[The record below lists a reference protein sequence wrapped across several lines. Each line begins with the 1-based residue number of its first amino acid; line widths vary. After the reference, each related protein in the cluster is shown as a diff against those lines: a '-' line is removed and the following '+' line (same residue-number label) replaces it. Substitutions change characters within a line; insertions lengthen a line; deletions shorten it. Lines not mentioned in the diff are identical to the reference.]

1 MTSRSGGLLELV
13 ARGKKDVYFTT
24 NPSTSFFH
32 SIYTRVAPFSTEMY
46 ISKPRNI
53 PDWGRWTEF
62 EVEHR
67 GDLVREFYLHIDLP
81 TWLPP
86 TVAAL
91 NPRGIVTDLSGV
103 SYGYCNNIGFQV
115 IDKIQVFNDQV
126 LLHEIYGEYLDWR
139 LRQSYAL
146 GTTYLVAAEIGSRTE
161 SPLAIG
167 RSATIGSLR
176 VPLPILGW
184 QHLADPGL
192 PLVALRGT
200 RFRIRVLLRKLE
212 DVVVASDGRLGPKPW
227 DGMRLAVQSTK
238 DGPVDT
244 TSFVTL
250 ERSAMDS
257 VHLSLEQNYV
267 YVPSD
272 VQVWLKSQKLVFPFL
287 TSQFQ
292 SYTIEDNQLTAASVN
307 NQGVF
312 NFPMPIDFI
321 GAVDRLLLGFRSEA
335 ATCAGQRT
343 ALSAVARTIRLN
355 IANIDRIKQWPVAT
369 FREVTAYW
377 KNRRLALD
385 LDNPSQPEDLYTI
398 TFGGYDSDAP
408 AGTLH
413 FTRAAL
419 PTLYLTLAPIPY
431 DRRNISRKTFALL
444 YAESWNLF
452 EVQYGRGKMMFDDS

>member
-1 MTSRSGGLLELV
+1 MAGHSGGLLELV

-32 SIYTRVAPFSTEMY
+32 SVYTRVAPFSTEMY

-62 EVEHR
+62 ELEHR

-86 TVAAL
+86 TVAAI
-91 NPRGIVTDLSGV
+91 NPSGIVTDLSGV

-115 IDKIQVFNDQV
+115 IDKIQVYNDQV
-126 LLHEIYGEYLDWR
+126 MLHEIHGEYLDWR
-139 LRQSYAL
+139 LRQSYSL
-146 GTTYLVAAEIGSRTE
+146 STTYLVGGEIGSRPET
-161 SPLAIG
+161 PLAIG
-167 RSATIGSLR
+167 RSATQGTLR
-176 VPLPILGW
+176 VPIPILGW
-184 QHLADPGL
+184 QHLTDPGL

-212 DVVVASDGRLGPKPW
+212 DVVIASDGRLMPSPW
-227 DGMRLAVQSTK
+227 NSMKLAVQATK
-238 DGPVDT
+238 DGLVDT
-244 TSFVTL
+244 TSYVTL
-250 ERSAMDS
+250 DKSAMES
-257 VHLSLEQNYV
+257 VHLSLEQTYV
-267 YVPSD
+267 YLQSD

-312 NFPMPIDFI
+312 NFPMPIEFI
-321 GAVDRLLLGFRSEA
+321 GSVDRLLLGFRSEA
-335 ATCAGQRT
+335 ATRAGQRT

-355 IANIDRIKQWPVAT
+355 IANLDRIKQNPVST
-369 FREVTAYW
+369 FREFTAYW

-385 LDNPSQPEDLYTI
+385 LNDPSKPAELYTL
-398 TFGGYDSDAP
+398 TFGGYDSEAP
-408 AGTLH
+408 VGTLH
-413 FTRAAL
+413 FTRAVL
-419 PTLYLTLAPIPY
+419 PTLYLTLAPIPF

-444 YAESWNLF
+444 YAESWNVF